1 MKRFFI
7 FIVLGFLLA
16 TPSCTSNYKS
26 DIEKLQDNDMNFPD
40 LAKYQFEDISYLRP
54 ELLENSYEE
63 TNTISELSE
72 SYTSYDL
79 DITFSTELFTAS
91 SIDVLQ
97 YSSEFDND
105 DLNTLHDHHIR
116 VRENSL
122 NEFTSSI
129 KKKLPSEIGRQGYV
143 QVIHGNT
150 YDEGEDTSY
159 FVATIEVNGECYV
172 FQLMGIRSNMGYL
185 YDDFLNILS
194 SIELNV

>member
-1 MKRFFI
+1 MKVFFI
-7 FIVLGFLLA
+7 FIVLVFLLA
-16 TPSCTSNYKS
+16 APSCTSNYKS

-79 DITFSTELFTAS
+79 NITFSTELFTAS

-97 YSSEFDND
+97 YSNEFDKD

-122 NEFTSSI
+122 NEFNSSV
-129 KKKLPSEIGRQGYV
+129 KKKIPAKIGRKGYI

-159 FVATIEVNGECYV
+159 FVATIEVNGEYYV

-185 YDDFLNILS
+185 YDDFLNILT